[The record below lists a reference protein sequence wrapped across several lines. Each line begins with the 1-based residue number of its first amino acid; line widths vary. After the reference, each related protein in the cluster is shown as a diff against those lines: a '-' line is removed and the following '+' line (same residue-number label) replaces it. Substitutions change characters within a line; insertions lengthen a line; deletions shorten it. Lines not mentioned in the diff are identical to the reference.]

1 MKNIPVKLGGRSY
14 NVHIESGAIGNIAE
28 HLRAYAAQDRLL
40 FVTDRTVADLYWPRI
55 SEQLVA
61 AGIPSDAFVLE
72 PGEASKNWRNLER
85 ICDWLLAHG
94 IERSDHL
101 IALGGGVVG
110 DIAGFASAIVK
121 RGCNFVQIPTT
132 LLAQVDSSVGGKT
145 AINCGIGKNLVGLF
159 HQPGFVLIDPAMLG
173 TLPPRELR
181 AGYAEVV
188 KYGLIDDADFFAW
201 CEENGP
207 ALLAGDGAAQIHA
220 IGHSIAAKAKI
231 VAEDE
236 LELNGRRA
244 LLNLGHTFGHA
255 LEAATGFSDTSYCT
269 AKPWRRAWR
278 WQRAIRHG
286 AVFAALT
293 MPPGSSGIY
302 PPADCQ
308 PGWPIS
314 LCKPTVR
321 GLLRICGMTR
331 KRSRAWCRCYCCT
344 VLAKHS
350 SPTTQ
355 TWTTSCSF
363 STGNWA
369 DQMPHGIKKENLPQ
383 KMCPV
388 CQRPFAWRKKWERDW
403 DNVVY
408 CSKRCRS
415 DAARVISS

>member
-85 ICDWLLAHG
+85 ICDWLLAHS
-94 IERSDHL
+94 IERSDHI

-207 ALLAGDGAAQIHA
+207 ALLAGDSAAQIHA

-255 LEAATGFSDTSYCT
+255 LEAATGFSDVLLHGEAVAAGMALAARYS
-269 AKPWRRAWR
+269 ARR
-278 WQRAIRHG
+278 G
-286 AVFAALT
+286 F
-293 MPPGSSGIY
+293 
-302 PPADCQ
+302 
-308 PGWPIS
+308 
-314 LCKPTVR
+314 
-321 GLLRICGMTR
+321 
-331 KRSRAWCRCYCCT
+331 
-344 VLAKHS
+344 
-350 SPTTQ
+350 
-355 TWTTSCSF
+355 CS
-363 STGNWA
+363 T
-369 DQMPHGIKKENLPQ
+369 D
-383 KMCPV
+383 
-388 CQRPFAWRKKWERDW
+388 
-403 DNVVY
+403 
-408 CSKRCRS
+408 
-415 DAARVISS
+415 DAARIERHLSACGLPTRLADIPLQTDGAGLAAHMRHDKKAQQGVVPLLLLHGIGDTFLTDDTDMDDVVQFLDRELG